1 MNRAWALT
9 SAALLYLALPAAAFA
24 ADLGYL
30 MPVAP
35 VYNWTGFYLG
45 ANLGGGWSSGTL
57 TDNVTGAS
65 ITGTSDGI
73 VGGGTFGYNWQFA
86 PNWVVGFEG
95 TFDGSSI
102 RKSNTAVNATYLT
115 LPVALQ
121 GSANSDWNAT
131 AAARIGWAQ
140 NNLLFYAKGGAG
152 WVDNSASI
160 TGLAARPRFGWV
172 GGTVSAGNTTA
183 GWMAGGGIE
192 YGLTRAWTVKAEYDY
207 LAAGNWTAATSLAP
221 GDSITVT
228 RQINLFTAGVN
239 YKF

>member
-1 MNRAWALT
+1 MNRAWAST
-9 SAALLYLALPAAAFA
+9 SAALLCLSASTAAFA
-24 ADLGYL
+24 ADLGYRTA
-30 MPVAP
+30 VAP

-102 RKSNTAVNATYLT
+102 RRSNTAVNATYLT
-115 LPVALQ
+115 VPVTIQ
-121 GSANSDWNAT
+121 GSANSDWNTT
-131 AAARIGWAQ
+131 AAARIGYAQ
-140 NNLLFYAKGGAG
+140 DNLLFYAKGGAA

-160 TGLAARPRFGWV
+160 TALAARPHFGWV

-183 GWMAGGGIE
+183 GWVAGGGVE

-207 LAAGNWTAATSLAP
+207 LAADRWTAPTNLAP
-221 GDSITVT
+221 GDSISVSH
-228 RQINLFTAGVN
+228 QINMFTLGVN

>member
-1 MNRAWALT
+1 M
-9 SAALLYLALPAAAFA
+9 
-24 ADLGYL
+24 
-30 MPVAP
+30 
-35 VYNWTGFYLG
+35 
-45 ANLGGGWSSGTL
+45 
-57 TDNVTGAS
+57 
-65 ITGTSDGI
+65 
-73 VGGGTFGYNWQFA
+73 
-86 PNWVVGFEG
+86 
-95 TFDGSSI
+95 
-102 RKSNTAVNATYLT
+102 T

-131 AAARIGWAQ
+131 AAARIGYAQ

-152 WVDNSASI
+152 WVDSSASI
-160 TGLAARPRFGWV
+160 TGAAARSRSGWV